1 MSAGPKKQL
10 PVLNDVPV
18 GSLNSDGS
26 RNFVHPADVR
36 GRFTRLRWIVF
47 AALVVIYVALPFV
60 RIGGEPA
67 VFLDIV
73 RRRFYLF
80 GTAFNAQDF
89 WMVFLLLSGIL
100 LALVIVTTLW
110 GRIWCGYACPQTVF
124 LEGFYRRVE
133 RLLEGPRNIRMRR
146 NAGPWGWDKA
156 WRKLLKHAVFL
167 AASFLIAHVFLSYFV
182 SLPSLWTMM
191 GGSPANH
198 PVAFA
203 WSMGMTL
210 VLYLN
215 FAWFREQLC
224 LIVCPYGRL
233 QSALTDEDTMVIGY
247 DVGRGEPR
255 GKLKKK
261 AEDEERGDCI
271 DCHRC
276 VVVCPTGIDIRNGLQ
291 MECIG
296 CAACVDACDEIMA
309 KVGRPKGLIRY
320 DSQRQ
325 LRGEE
330 KRTMRGRLFLYGLAV
345 SAWVLGIVF
354 AVQTH
359 EPFEANLLRP
369 AGGTPFVV
377 RDGVVQNTLQVHLVN
392 KADEPQTYRLEDVSE
407 GVTLVLPQPE
417 VTLESGADQV
427 VVVLARVPVDEM
439 RAGLKAQ
446 VEVRLEGGSE
456 EERVTLGATLLGP
469 VGGVGGSQ

>member
-1 MSAGPKKQL
+1 MSSGPKKQL
-10 PVLNDVPV
+10 PVLDVPV

-36 GRFTRLRWIVF
+36 GRFQRVRWVVF
-47 AALVVIYVALPFV
+47 AALMVVYVALPFI

-80 GTAFNAQDF
+80 GATFNAQDF
-89 WMVFLLLSGIL
+89 WMVFLLLFGIL

-124 LEGFYRRVE
+124 LEGIYRQVE
-133 RLLEGPRNIRMRR
+133 RRIEGPRNVRLRR
-146 NAGPWGWDKA
+146 NAGPWRWDKV
-156 WRKLLKHAVFL
+156 WRKVLKHGLFL
-167 AASFLIAHVFLSYFV
+167 FASFLIAHVFLSYFV

-191 GGSPANH
+191 GGSPADH

-255 GKLKKK
+255 GKIKKQQTG
-261 AEDEERGDCI
+261 ERGDCI

-296 CAACVDACDEIMA
+296 CAACVDACDEIME
-309 KVGRPKGLIRY
+309 KVDRPKGLIRY
-320 DSQRQ
+320 DSQRG
-325 LRGEE
+325 LRGDE
-330 KRTMRGRLFLYGLAV
+330 KRSTRGRLVLYGIAVLAWAV
-345 SAWVLGIVF
+345 GMIF
-354 AVQTH
+354 AFQTH

-369 AGGTPFVV
+369 PGGTPFVV
-377 RDGVVQNTLQVHLVN
+377 SDGVVQNTLQVHLVN
-392 KADEPQTYRLEDVSE
+392 KADESQTYVLEAQGDDVA
-407 GVTLVLPQPE
+407 LVLPQPE
-417 VTLESGADQV
+417 VTLEPGADRH
-427 VVVLARVPVDEM
+427 VVVLARVPEAEM
-439 RAGLKAQ
+439 RAGLKAR

-456 EERVTLGATLLGP
+456 EERVTLEAPVLGP
-469 VGGVGGSQ
+469 VAGVGGDQ